1 MQLSIG
7 EKIALLRK
15 RKDVTQTQLAEYLF
29 LAPQTVSR
37 WESGGGTPDIALLPK
52 IAAFFGISI
61 DELFGATSLERTAD
75 LVSKY
80 SVLRDDRSFREAM
93 DYIDSQL
100 QTINA
105 ALSSGSGDPEG
116 LEKER
121 DQRQE
126 FEKLLSVFE
135 TDGPAKEIAFP
146 TSVENL
152 PIWCQLVHAAAE
164 TGDTG
169 FIEQYLPP
177 VLAVCGPAL
186 EIELSGLTSG
196 SFKTFLCSPFK
207 CAREY
212 AIIKI
217 YCDF

>member
-1 MQLSIG
+1 MRLQRDQLCDNLG
-7 EKIALLRK
+7 RGRETLLEREKAFTERPDSVTLLR
-15 RKDVTQTQLAEYLF
+15 YLSM
-29 LAPQTVSR
+29 L
-37 WESGGGTPDIALLPK
+37 
-52 IAAFFGISI
+52 
-61 DELFGATSLERTAD
+61 
-75 LVSKY
+75 
-80 SVLRDDRSFREAM
+80 
-93 DYIDSQL
+93 
-100 QTINA
+100 
-105 ALSSGSGDPEG
+105 
-116 LEKER
+116 

-135 TDGPAKEIAFP
+135 TDGPARKIAFP
-146 TSVENL
+146 TSEENL

-186 EIELSGLTSG
+186 EMELSGLTSG